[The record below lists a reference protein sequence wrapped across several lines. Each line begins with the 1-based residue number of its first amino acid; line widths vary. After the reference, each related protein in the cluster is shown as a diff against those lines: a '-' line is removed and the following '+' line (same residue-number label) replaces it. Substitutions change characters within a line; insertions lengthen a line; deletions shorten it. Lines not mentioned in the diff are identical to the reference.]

1 MLNLPG
7 YRLTAWLET
16 NSQNHIYRGIR
27 LSDGEKVVIKILT
40 AAYPSASDL
49 RSYQQE
55 YAIGQNFSLSG
66 AVKVYSL
73 EYYQQRPFLV
83 FEDIEA
89 ISLKKYLAG
98 SPLPLPKLLA
108 IAIQITRIVGE
119 IHGSNIIHKDINPSN
134 IIINP
139 STNEVKI
146 IDFGIATQLSRENPT
161 VKNPHVLEGTL
172 SYISPEQTGR
182 MNRVI
187 DYRSDF
193 YSLGVTFYE
202 LLTGQLP
209 FISQDPLE
217 LVHCHLAIE
226 PPSPQSI
233 CPEIAPTLANIVL
246 KLMAKNAEER
256 YQSAWGLLTD
266 LQECQRQLNARGF
279 IESFALGVWDVADR
293 FQIPQKLYGR
303 EAEIFQLVSAFERV
317 SSSPHNEP
325 AIAHGDG
332 VIVSNEIMLI
342 SGHPGI
348 GKSALVAELRKAIIA
363 KRGYFISGK
372 FEQLTS
378 HIPYLALVN
387 AFRAL
392 IEQILTESEEQLQ
405 EWREKILA
413 ALGEQGQIIIDV
425 IPELELIIGEQP
437 AVAEVGLLETQNRF
451 SLLLKNFVR
460 VFCQPEYPLVLFLDD
475 LQWSDL
481 TTLKFIELMLND
493 PETKYLLLIGSYRD
507 NEVNSTHPLSQTIDR
522 LKSQGVSMNQIYL
535 KPLDLPAVV
544 QLIAETLHRDYT
556 TVTPLAELVLHKTGG
571 NPFFITQFLTRLYRD
586 NFFRFNPP
594 SDDGCNWGWSWE
606 FEEIQA
612 ANVTENVVELLVYN
626 LQKLPKSTQEYLA
639 LGACIGHTFQLDTL
653 SVVSQ
658 KSAEAIAQDL
668 IEASADGLII
678 AEEHWQQNLPVYRYH
693 FEHDRIQQ
701 AAYSLIPD
709 SLKQKT
715 HLTIGQLLLTH
726 TAPEEL
732 DHEIFEILNHFN
744 RSYALIECDRL
755 RVTIAELNLKAGL
768 KAIKATAYPM
778 AVNYL
783 HTGLEL
789 LHNPESWNSQYELT
803 RSLYKAIAEAEY
815 LNGNFA
821 QAKKYL
827 DVGLKYSRSNVEKA
841 ELCRILVI
849 QYTLMAQYSEA
860 IATGIHGLSL
870 LNLNLNPD
878 NLETAIQYKM
888 AAVQQALVKRSVD
901 SLLNL
906 PTISDREQE
915 MAIKLLISLDPPTYI
930 TASPLYALISV
941 KAVELSMQYGNV
953 AESAKAYANYGFLV
967 GSSLGNYQL
976 GYQLGVIAV
985 DLSQKFGS
993 DSQKSQACLLL
1004 ASWIAPWCQPIKGL
1018 EQINLA
1024 GYQAG
1029 LKSGEI
1035 QFAGYNLFGNVS
1047 NKLIQGLSLP
1057 GILKD
1062 LNHYLSFALT
1072 SKNQLGID
1080 VLFAIKKFIISLVG
1094 VDADEIDSTI
1104 ERDKDISDREFVN
1117 RCKSSESLF
1126 ALTIYYICQMQLC
1139 CITQDFAQGIL
1150 YIDPAKKILSSIFG
1164 FTLSS
1169 EYYYA
1174 ALLMLNQPNWY
1185 LYLNEITKHQQTIS
1199 QWVKSCPENFQHK
1212 LLLSE
1217 AEQARRNENILEA
1230 MDLYDRAIALAK
1242 ENEFLQDRALANEM
1256 AGYFYLG
1263 LGKEHFA
1270 RIYLSQSYSCYD
1282 RWGAKNKLKQ
1292 LEANYSQYLVQTGNV
1307 PEFNTTTI
1315 SSYAGDNNANGF
1327 LDYAALAKNYQ
1338 IISRCLD
1345 LEELLKNLMTILIK
1359 TAGAQRGYLILK
1371 SGDKSYV
1378 KLESWKIEAIGEVQ
1392 GDEQTAILNSVPL
1405 ENQLPKSILQYV
1417 IRTKKPLV
1425 YQNASQEISQS
1436 NDAYFKAHQPKSILC
1451 IPLLNQGRL
1460 IALVYLENNLATGV
1474 FTTKRMEIL
1483 QMISTQAAISLEN
1496 SRLYASL
1503 EEKVQ
1508 QRTEEL
1514 AQKNQK
1520 LSQTLEE
1527 LQRTQAQLI
1536 QSEKMSGLGRMVG
1549 GIAHEI
1555 NNPINFISGNVI
1567 HAQNYFD
1574 ELLDLISSYRE
1585 ELPHPS
1591 PMIQEKIEE
1600 MDLDY
1605 LREDVEKLLTSMKY
1619 GCERIAKIVQ
1629 GLRTFSR
1636 LDEAEIKPVD
1646 IHVSIDSSLMLLE
1659 SRINGEANRPS
1670 VKIIKHYGNIPEV
1683 TCYPAQLNQV
1693 FFNLLS
1699 NAIDA
1704 LAEVRSPVQFVPKIE
1719 IITERTAQNT
1729 VRIVIRDNGVGIP
1742 EAIKDKIFDPF
1753 FTTKPVGQG
1762 TGLGLST
1769 SYQIIVEQHGGQL
1782 TCESQI
1788 NQGSEFV
1795 IEIPIA
1801 PRIASI

>member
-1 MLNLPG
+1 MLKLPG
-7 YRLTAWLET
+7 YRLTALIET

-27 LSDGEKVVIKILT
+27 ESDGQKVIVKILT
-40 AAYPSASDL
+40 AEYPSASDL

-55 YAIGQNFSLSG
+55 YAIGQNLSLPG

-73 EYYQQRPFLV
+73 EYHQERPFLV
-83 FEDIEA
+83 FEDIEG

-98 SPLPLPKLLA
+98 SPLPLPKFLA
-108 IAIQITRIVGE
+108 IAIQITKIVGE
-119 IHGSNIIHKDINPSN
+119 IHGGNIIHKDINPSN

-202 LLTGQLP
+202 LVTGKLP
-209 FISQDPLE
+209 FTSQDPLE
-217 LVHCHLAIE
+217 LVHCHLAIQ

-233 CPEIAPTLANIVL
+233 CPEIPSTLANIVL

-266 LQECQRQLNARGF
+266 LQECQRQFNARGF
-279 IESFALGVWDVADR
+279 IEPFALGAWDFADR

-303 EAEIFQLVSAFERV
+303 EAEIAELISAFERV
-317 SSSPHNEP
+317 SSSLGKEP
-325 AIAHGDG
+325 AIAHGDA
-332 VIVSNEIMLI
+332 VIVPREIMLI
-342 SGHPGI
+342 SGYSGI
-348 GKSALVAELRKAIIA
+348 GKSALVAELHKAIIA

-372 FEQLTS
+372 FDQLQS
-378 HIPYLALVN
+378 HIPYSALIN
-387 AFRAL
+387 AFREL
-392 IEQILTESEEQLQ
+392 IEQILTESEEQLE
-405 EWREKILA
+405 EWREQLFS

-437 AVAEVGLLETQNRF
+437 AVAEVGLVEAQNRF
-451 SLLLKNFVR
+451 NLLFKHFIR
-460 VFCQPEYPLVLFLDD
+460 VFCNPERPLVLFLDD

-481 TTLKFIELMLND
+481 ATLKFIEVMLND
-493 PETKYLLLIGSYRD
+493 PETKYLFLIGSYRD
-507 NEVNSTHPLSQTIDR
+507 NEVNSTHPFRQTIDR
-522 LKSQGVSMNQIYL
+522 LQSQGVSVNQIYL
-535 KPLDLPAVV
+535 KPLVLEAVI

-571 NPFFITQFLTRLYRD
+571 NPLFITQFLTLLYREKFL
-586 NFFRFNPP
+586 NFNPP
-594 SDDGCNWGWSWE
+594 STDGFHWGWSWE
-606 FEEIQA
+606 IQEIQA
-612 ANVTENVVELLVYN
+612 TNMTENVVELLVN
-626 LQKLPKSTQEYLA
+626 QLQKLSLPTQQHLS

-668 IEASADGLII
+668 IEAIADGLII
-678 AEEHWQQNLPVYRYH
+678 AEEHWQQNLPVYRYR
-693 FEHDRIQQ
+693 FGHDRIQQ

-709 SLKQKT
+709 PLKLKT

-726 TAPEEL
+726 TDPEEL
-732 DHEIFEILNHFN
+732 DYEIFEILNHFN
-744 RSYALIECDRL
+744 RSYGLIECDRL

-789 LHNPESWNSQYELT
+789 LDDPESWNSQYELT
-803 RSLYKAIAEAEY
+803 RSLYKAISEAEY

-841 ELCRILVI
+841 ELYKILII
-849 QYTLMAQYSEA
+849 QYTLMAQYTEA
-860 IATGIHGLSL
+860 IETGAHALSL
-870 LNLNLNPD
+870 LNFNLKPENIEALIED
-878 NLETAIQYKM
+878 KM
-888 AAVQQALVKRSVD
+888 AAVQKELANRSVD

-906 PTISDREQE
+906 PTISDPEKE
-915 MAIKLLISLDPPTYI
+915 MAVKLLISLDPPTYI
-930 TASPLYALISV
+930 TASPLYALVCV

-953 AESAKAYANYGFLV
+953 AESAKAYANNGFLV

-976 GYQLGVIAV
+976 GYQLGVLAV
-985 DLSQKFGS
+985 DLSKKFGS

-1004 ASWIAPWCQPIKGL
+1004 ASWIAPWCQPMKRI
-1018 EQINLA
+1018 EQINLE

-1035 QFAGYNLFGNVS
+1035 QFAGYNLFGNIS

-1150 YIDPAKKILSSIFG
+1150 YINPTKKILTSILG

-1169 EYYYA
+1169 EYYYYA
-1174 ALLMLNQPNWY
+1174 SLLMLNQPNWY
-1185 LYLNEITKHQQTIS
+1185 LYLNEITKNQQTMS
-1199 QWVKSCPENFQHK
+1199 QWVTSCPKNFQHK
-1212 LLLSE
+1212 LLLIE

-1242 ENEFLQDRALANEM
+1242 ENEFLQDQALANEM
-1256 AGYFYLG
+1256 AGYFYLD

-1270 RIYLSQSYSCYD
+1270 KIYLSQSYSCYD
-1282 RWGAKNKLKQ
+1282 LWGAKTKLKQ
-1292 LEANYSQYLVQTGNV
+1292 LEANYSPYIVQTGNS

-1315 SSYAGDNNANGF
+1315 SSYPGDNNANVF

-1338 IISRCLD
+1338 IIYRCL
-1345 LEELLKNLMTILIK
+1345 
-1359 TAGAQRGYLILK
+1359 
-1371 SGDKSYV
+1371 
-1378 KLESWKIEAIGEVQ
+1378 
-1392 GDEQTAILNSVPL
+1392 
-1405 ENQLPKSILQYV
+1405 
-1417 IRTKKPLV
+1417 
-1425 YQNASQEISQS
+1425 
-1436 NDAYFKAHQPKSILC
+1436 
-1451 IPLLNQGRL
+1451 
-1460 IALVYLENNLATGV
+1460 
-1474 FTTKRMEIL
+1474 
-1483 QMISTQAAISLEN
+1483 
-1496 SRLYASL
+1496 
-1503 EEKVQ
+1503 
-1508 QRTEEL
+1508 
-1514 AQKNQK
+1514 
-1520 LSQTLEE
+1520 
-1527 LQRTQAQLI
+1527 
-1536 QSEKMSGLGRMVG
+1536 
-1549 GIAHEI
+1549 
-1555 NNPINFISGNVI
+1555 
-1567 HAQNYFD
+1567 
-1574 ELLDLISSYRE
+1574 
-1585 ELPHPS
+1585 
-1591 PMIQEKIEE
+1591 
-1600 MDLDY
+1600 
-1605 LREDVEKLLTSMKY
+1605 
-1619 GCERIAKIVQ
+1619 
-1629 GLRTFSR
+1629 
-1636 LDEAEIKPVD
+1636 
-1646 IHVSIDSSLMLLE
+1646 
-1659 SRINGEANRPS
+1659 
-1670 VKIIKHYGNIPEV
+1670 
-1683 TCYPAQLNQV
+1683 
-1693 FFNLLS
+1693 
-1699 NAIDA
+1699 
-1704 LAEVRSPVQFVPKIE
+1704 
-1719 IITERTAQNT
+1719 
-1729 VRIVIRDNGVGIP
+1729 
-1742 EAIKDKIFDPF
+1742 
-1753 FTTKPVGQG
+1753 
-1762 TGLGLST
+1762 
-1769 SYQIIVEQHGGQL
+1769 
-1782 TCESQI
+1782 
-1788 NQGSEFV
+1788 
-1795 IEIPIA
+1795 
-1801 PRIASI
+1801 